1 MNQPNT
7 YLDNQLKDKLKALRS
22 YESQTYAKWGNRK
35 RIFKMVGVDF
45 EIKFCRAEMMLKESL
60 RKETTQKNIKIA
72 RVDMM
77 NRAFEQLNIKL
88 ESSGYPQIQPNARSF
103 RFDNKNILVCDTDE
117 EKPLLIKI
125 HKQEQDVAIFS
136 IEELLRCIPKDF
148 MEAKQLLSKLSKE
161 VNFEDNWRAKDK
173 DKKKKRYR

>member
-7 YLDNQLKDKLKALRS
+7 YLDNQLKDKLKALRA
-22 YESQTYAKWGNRK
+22 YESETYAKWGNRK
-35 RIFKMVGVDF
+35 RILKMVGVDF

-60 RKETTQKNIKIA
+60 RKETTQRKIS
-72 RVDMM
+72 RVEMM
-77 NRAFEQLNIKL
+77 DRALQQLNIKL
-88 ESSGYPQIQPNARSF
+88 ESSGYPQIQPNARLF

-125 HKQEQDVAIFS
+125 HKEEKDIAIFS

-148 MEAKQLLSKLSKE
+148 MEAKNLLSKLSKE
-161 VNFEDNWRAKDK
+161 VNFQQITYEQR
-173 DKKKKRYR
+173 

>member
-7 YLDNQLKDKLKALRS
+7 YLDNQLKEKLKALRT
-22 YESQTYAKWGNRK
+22 YESETYAKWGNRK

-45 EIKFCRAEMMLKESL
+45 EIKFCRAEMILKESL
-60 RKETTQKNIKIA
+60 RQETTQRKIS
-72 RVDMM
+72 RVEMM

-88 ESSGYPQIQPNARSF
+88 ESSGYPQIQPNVRSF

-125 HKQEQDVAIFS
+125 HKQEEDVAIFS
-136 IEELLRCIPKDF
+136 IEELLRCIPKDL

-161 VNFEDNWRAKDK
+161 VNFVRIKHEEQKSKQSR
-173 DKKKKRYR
+173 

>member
-7 YLDNQLKDKLKALRS
+7 YLDKQLKDKLKALRA
-22 YESQTYAKWGNRK
+22 YESETYAKWGNRK
-35 RIFKMVGVDF
+35 RILKMVGVDF

-60 RKETTQKNIKIA
+60 RKETTQRKIS

-77 NRAFEQLNIKL
+77 DRALQQLNIKL
-88 ESSGYPQIQPNARSF
+88 ESSGYPQIQPNVRLF

-125 HKQEQDVAIFS
+125 HKQEEDVAVFS

-148 MEAKQLLSKLSKE
+148 MDAKHLLSKISKQA
-161 VNFEDNWRAKDK
+161 NFERIT
-173 DKKKKRYR
+173 YRNKSATKIKEKC